1 MGELLGLF
9 VWIGILLGVSAV
21 AAFIGGKLGLTS
33 NWPIATIFV
42 FKTLVIGLLVA
53 SLSSLLGI
61 QFRNAIAAIKREI
74 GWSQGFIRVDLMIAA
89 TLGSCAAFIAGR
101 VILRFERILGRM
113 GRVKYNPEI
122 AESSVPLTI
131 AKGLAGWAIGLLVV
145 SLLELINASAGES
158 WSDWEDKLVFA
169 AGMGAFLTYC
179 VSRVLVWTES
189 GANTITG

>member
-1 MGELLGLF
+1 MGEFLSLF
-9 VWIGILLGVSAV
+9 VLAGILLGVSAV
-21 AAFIGGKLGLTS
+21 AAFIGSKLGLTS
-33 NWPIATIFV
+33 NWPIATIFF

-61 QFRNAIAAIKREI
+61 LFRKEIAAIVREI
-74 GWSQGFIRVDLMIAA
+74 GRSQDFIRVDLMIAA

-101 VILRFERILGRM
+101 VILRLERILGRM
-113 GRVKYNPEI
+113 GRVKYTPEI
-122 AESSVPLTI
+122 AESPVPLTI

-158 WSDWEDKLVFA
+158 WSDWEEKLVFA
-169 AGMGAFLTYC
+169 AGIGAFLTYF
-179 VSRVLVWTES
+179 VSRVLVWKKS